1 MILSKEME
9 DGFLGYDVSTR
20 REVEHYR
27 TEMYDDVFV
36 HWEKKNMFGKIKRQS
51 TEFSFKRLRLSDSKK
66 DTFKMVGSCEK
77 FIDRMSSLF
86 KEKNKVDNKT
96 IEELRKEFS
105 GNDDFSLGVQHAI
118 SILEEKGLI

>member
-1 MILSKEME
+1 MIISKEME

-20 REVEHYR
+20 REEEHYR

-36 HWEKKNMFGKIKRQS
+36 HWEKKNIFGKIKRQS
-51 TEFSFKRLRLSDSKK
+51 EKFSFKRLRTSDNKK
-66 DTFKMVGSCEK
+66 DSFHMVGSCEK
-77 FIDRMSSLF
+77 FIGRMSSLL
-86 KEKNKVDNKT
+86 KEKNKIDDKT
-96 IEELRKEFS
+96 VEELKKEFS